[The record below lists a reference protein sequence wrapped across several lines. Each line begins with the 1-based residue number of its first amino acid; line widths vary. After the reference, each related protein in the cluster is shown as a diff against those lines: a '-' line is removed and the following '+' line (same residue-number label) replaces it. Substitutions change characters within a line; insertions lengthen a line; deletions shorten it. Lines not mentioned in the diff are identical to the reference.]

1 MLTYKNFVKR
11 LFVYLKPHLAKLI
24 FTSFLMILATSLESA
39 IPEITGQIVDEL
51 FNESRSENT
60 TLIYAWILFLVILM
74 SSLFSLASNAT
85 SSWVANVVIMNIR
98 VDMFNKLL
106 HLPKAFFDKTT
117 SGNLLSKLTF
127 DVEQIAAT
135 ASTIWLD
142 FINASITVLILV
154 VYLFYKSWIL
164 SISLIV
170 IIPIVFFAV
179 YKSSIRMREGSKKV
193 QKSMGDM
200 AHLLDENISGNSII
214 RIYQAQEYEKNKLYE
229 MVKTIRQQRFK
240 VAMSASINAN
250 LINSLLGLALALVV
264 YFASINL
271 KMTAGEFLSYFTAL
285 AMLIKPSKSLININ
299 KPLQIAMAAGK
310 SVFDLLDE
318 KSELNK
324 GKKRIKK
331 INGQIE
337 FKDVSFQYDYNKK
350 ILNKI
355 SFNIEPGET
364 VALVGPTGSGKTTII
379 ELIAKFYL
387 PNEGEILI
395 DGMNLNDINNSD
407 IRENIAY
414 VDQDTRLFNDSIK
427 ANINLSKRNILLK
440 NIKKSAEL
448 ANASD
453 FIEQLEFGYETII
466 GENGKLLSGGQRQ
479 RIAIARAIAKDSPI
493 LILDE
498 ATSALDSSTEK
509 LVQKAIFKMSENRT
523 TIVIAH
529 RLSTIQNADRI
540 IVMSEGQV
548 IEQGTHEDLLNKAGH
563 YAKLIKDQYK

>member
-127 DVEQIAAT
+127 DVEQIAGA

-142 FINASITVLILV
+142 FIKASITVLILA

-264 YFASINL
+264 YFASIHL

-331 INGQIE
+331 INGQIQ
-337 FKDVSFQYDYNKK
+337 FKDVSFQYNYNKK

-427 ANINLSKRNILLK
+427 ANINLSKRNLLLK

>member
-1 MLTYKNFVKR
+1 
-11 LFVYLKPHLAKLI
+11 
-24 FTSFLMILATSLESA
+24 
-39 IPEITGQIVDEL
+39 
-51 FNESRSENT
+51 
-60 TLIYAWILFLVILM
+60 
-74 SSLFSLASNAT
+74 
-85 SSWVANVVIMNIR
+85 
-98 VDMFNKLL
+98 LL

-127 DVEQIAAT
+127 DVEQIAGA

-142 FINASITVLILV
+142 FIKASITVLILV

-264 YFASINL
+264 YFASIHL

-331 INGQIE
+331 INGQIQ
-337 FKDVSFQYDYNKK
+337 FKDVSFQYNYNKK

-427 ANINLSKRNILLK
+427 ANINLSKRNFLLK

-523 TIVIAH
+523 TIIIAH

>member
-1 MLTYKNFVKR
+1 
-11 LFVYLKPHLAKLI
+11 
-24 FTSFLMILATSLESA
+24 LMILATSLESA

-60 TLIYAWILFLVILM
+60 TLIYAWILFLIILM

-85 SSWVANVVIMNIR
+85 SSWVANIVIMNIR

-127 DVEQIAAT
+127 DVEQIAGA

-142 FINASITVLILV
+142 FIKASITVLILV

>member
-11 LFVYLKPHLAKLI
+11 LFVYLKPHLGKLI

-60 TLIYAWILFLVILM
+60 TLIYAWILFLIILM

-85 SSWVANVVIMNIR
+85 SSWVANIVIMNIR

-127 DVEQIAAT
+127 DVEQIAGA

-142 FINASITVLILV
+142 FIKASITVLILV

-331 INGQIE
+331 INGQIQ
-337 FKDVSFQYDYNKK
+337 FKDVSFQYNYNKK

-548 IEQGTHEDLLNKAGH
+548 IEQGTHDDLLNKAGH